1 MSIRNESDD
10 GWRVWW
16 SASEGSYEVLVCQR
30 ARIVHRF
37 RNEVLGSESLAEVR
51 MQAAAR
57 AVELALE
64 YRVPLSNVIQKRRQ
78 QPN

>member
-1 MSIRNESDD
+1 MSIRNESDN

-16 SASEGSYEVLVCQR
+16 SATEGSYQVLVCQR

-37 RNEVLGSESLAEVR
+37 RSETLGSDSMAGAR

-64 YRVPLSNVIQKRRQ
+64 YRVPLASVIEERAQGS
-78 QPN
+78 